1 MQAALLRV
9 DEIDSLAQLAP
20 ERAVALLGDLAPTP
34 PITEALAHAPSD
46 PRWRRVLSDLLIERI
61 VGIDADVA
69 RRLAR
74 AEASANRRRRR

>member
-1 MQAALLRV
+1 MALLRV

-20 ERAVALLGDLAPTP
+20 ARAVALLGDLAPTT
-34 PITEALAHAPSD
+34 PITEALARADAD

-74 AEASANRRRRR
+74 TEASANRKRR